1 MTELSLVRHF
11 FLENTNNSSLSYWWL
26 VLLNLVSFLSFADH
40 CPPFCALPLTRV
52 IKYQWSSSVGHE
64 TSTYQLASIELFFFG
79 DLYFTIH
86 LKHSTIFFHLPY
98 HFTQCYYFLDG
109 SLWSIWSLQV
119 LFKSPRETFPLLET
133 DISVLIK
140 RIRSTSISA
149 EPSTKFRQLL

>member
-40 CPPFCALPLTRV
+40 CPPFCALPLTLSHQISMKFFSRPWDV
-52 IKYQWSSSVGHE
+52 YV
-64 TSTYQLASIELFFFG
+64 SIGFYRTIFFG